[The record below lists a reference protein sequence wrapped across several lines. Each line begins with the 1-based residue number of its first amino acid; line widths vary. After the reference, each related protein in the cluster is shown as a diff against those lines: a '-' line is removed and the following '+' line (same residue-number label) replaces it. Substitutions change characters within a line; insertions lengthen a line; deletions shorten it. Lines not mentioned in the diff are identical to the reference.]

1 ALNSQGDITNSGT
14 ISGRDV
20 TQLTANNLTNSGFI
34 RGGKVDLTAQQTL
47 ANRGGRIQGD
57 DRVALKG
64 RDITS
69 ASTVR
74 GDEANRWLDRPAGI
88 YVQNDNG

>member
-1 ALNSQGDITNSGT
+1 VALNSQGDITNSGT

-34 RGGKVDLTAQQTL
+34 RGGKVDVTARQDIT
-47 ANRGGRIQGD
+47 NRGGQIQGAD
-57 DRVALKG
+57 KVVLQAG

-69 ASTVR
+69 AAT
-74 GDEANRWLDRPAGI
+74 L
-88 YVQNDNG
+88 